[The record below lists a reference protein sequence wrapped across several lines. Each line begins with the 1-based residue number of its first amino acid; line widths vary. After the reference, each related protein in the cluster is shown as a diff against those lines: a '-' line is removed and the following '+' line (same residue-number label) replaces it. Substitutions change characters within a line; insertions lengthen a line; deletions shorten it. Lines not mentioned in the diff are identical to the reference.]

1 MNNRINDNPLSHQ
14 DNLLLRA
21 WHNGD
26 LDEQAADALER
37 RMFFEPALAEA
48 AGIDQDIRDELDIDS
63 MDFLQVVRA
72 VHADLGVEIPEV
84 DYRLLPTLDAFA
96 TYVLERL

>member
-1 MNNRINDNPLSHQ
+1 MTRDEVIAR
-14 DNLLLRA
+14 LRA
-21 WHNGD
+21 HLGD
-26 LDEQAADALER
+26 LVGDAADDL
-37 RMFFEPALAEA
+37 
-48 AGIDQDIRDELDIDS
+48 GIDQDIRDELDIDS